1 MFYIIKINFIPQEWR
16 KRKNQPCS
24 KVRNIFNLVK
34 YPFQNI
40 LEEQKEQVENVEGQA
55 SEVDPAME
63 QRLVNITIV
72 DLNQREI
79 KLKMVQYELIL
90 ELREFLSEH
99 VYTCFFTNYY
109 LEHQGK
115 KLSDYSDLSELKL
128 NEEGTD
134 NKIYMRA

>member
-1 MFYIIKINFIPQEWR
+1 
-16 KRKNQPCS
+16 
-24 KVRNIFNLVK
+24 
-34 YPFQNI
+34 
-40 LEEQKEQVENVEGQA
+40 
-55 SEVDPAME
+55 ME

-115 KLSDYSDLSELKL
+115 KLSDYSDLSELNL